1 VAGTVP
7 GTGLTPGDHGGGGTA
22 IEVVIVAIAV
32 RLG

>member
-7 GTGLTPGDHGGGGTA
+7 GTGLTPGDHGGGTA
-22 IEVVIVAIAV
+22 IEVVIVAVAV